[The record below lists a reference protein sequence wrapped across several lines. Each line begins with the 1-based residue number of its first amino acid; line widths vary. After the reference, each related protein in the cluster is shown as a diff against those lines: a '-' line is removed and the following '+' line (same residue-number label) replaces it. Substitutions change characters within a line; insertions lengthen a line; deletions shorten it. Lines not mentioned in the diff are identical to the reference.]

1 MKTEK
6 CKGELLLLN
15 SEKLR
20 PHAFEGCRELQRI
33 VVQEGVTVLP
43 DYLFAEC
50 RSLVEAE
57 LPSSLRELGSHVFY
71 NCRSLVSLSVP
82 AQLVSVGDGAF
93 KNCPLLRNIT
103 VRGMR
108 AGEDQC
114 VRKILFDIEQETELT
129 LEYDDGT
136 ARLVMPQYDYQYVAN
151 EPARI
156 FSEVS
161 YGTGHYYRK
170 CVNARELQFDTY
182 DRLFPMSC
190 RENSARTVS
199 EQCMARLHFPYR
211 LSGQAADQYRSYL
224 TGHFEETAGRLLAES
239 ELERAALEKLLWLGD
254 FGVLTRETLP
264 RALELAQ
271 AAGNAEAVAWL
282 MEYRSRH
289 FTAERKRF
297 EL

>member
-20 PHAFEGCRELQRI
+20 PHAFEGCRELQRV

>member
-1 MKTEK
+1 MKTEE

-20 PHAFEGCRELQRI
+20 PHAFEGCRELQRV

-211 LSGQAADQYRSYL
+211 LSVQAADQYRSYL
-224 TGHFEETAGRLLAES
+224 IGHFEETAGRLLAES

>member
-1 MKTEK
+1 MKTEE

-20 PHAFEGCRELQRI
+20 PHAFEGCRELQRV

-43 DYLFAEC
+43 NYLFAEC

>member
-1 MKTEK
+1 MKTEE

>member
-1 MKTEK
+1 MKTEE

-15 SEKLR
+15 TEKLR
-20 PHAFEGCRELQRI
+20 PHAFEGCRELQRV

-43 DYLFAEC
+43 NYLFAEC

>member
-1 MKTEK
+1 MKTEE

-20 PHAFEGCRELQRI
+20 PHAFEGCRELQRV

>member
-1 MKTEK
+1 MKTKK

>member
-1 MKTEK
+1 MKTEE

-15 SEKLR
+15 TEKLR
-20 PHAFEGCRELQRI
+20 PHAFEGCRELQRV

>member
-1 MKTEK
+1 MKTEE

-15 SEKLR
+15 SEKPR
-20 PHAFEGCRELQRI
+20 PHAFEGCRELQRV

-211 LSGQAADQYRSYL
+211 LSVQAADQYRSYL

-271 AAGNAEAVAWL
+271 EAGNAEAVAWL

>member
-1 MKTEK
+1 MKTEE

-15 SEKLR
+15 TEKLR
-20 PHAFEGCRELQRI
+20 PHAFEGCRELQRV

-254 FGVLTRETLP
+254 FGILTRETLP